1 MAVLVLGRPVVRGGG
16 VVRHPARRMARV
28 LLGVLALRA
37 NRALPLEWIIEALWP
52 GRPPASAAANV
63 RTHLADLRR
72 LLRDAGPGQPG
83 IVTSRDGYVL
93 VAPPDGVDV
102 TLFQRLLVEGRELLG
117 RDGALAAAG
126 CLARAV
132 GLWRG
137 PVLAGVPVPEVVRP
151 DVTVLD
157 EQRIGA
163 IEDLVG
169 VRLAL
174 GLHDGLVP
182 ALAGLVVEHPL
193 RERLWRHLV
202 AALAAAGRRTEAVAV
217 YRRLVEVLDAE
228 LGVTPSAATVELYE
242 SVRRNDPATPEL
254 GGQC

>member
-1 MAVLVLGRPVVRGGG
+1 MAVLVLGRPVVRTGG
-16 VVRHPARRMARV
+16 VPRHPTRRMTRI

-37 NRALPLEWIIEALWP
+37 NRALSLEWVVEALWP
-52 GRPPASAAANV
+52 NRPPASAAANV
-63 RTHLADLRR
+63 RTHIADLRG
-72 LLRDAGPGQPG
+72 LLRAAGQGRPA
-83 IVTSRDGYVL
+83 IVTSREGYVL

-102 TLFQRLLVEGRELLG
+102 TLFQRLLAEAHELRGRGE
-117 RDGALAAAG
+117 AIAAAG

-132 GLWRG
+132 ALWRG
-137 PVLAGVPVPEVVRP
+137 PVMAGVPVPEAVRP

-174 GLHDGLVP
+174 GLHDGLVA

-202 AALAAAGRRTEAVAV
+202 AALAAEGRRTEAVAV
-217 YRRLVEVLDAE
+217 YRRLVAVLDAE
-228 LGVTPSAATVELYE
+228 LGVPPSADTIALYE
-242 SVRRNDPATPEL
+242 SVRRNDPAASEP
-254 GGQC
+254 GGQN